1 MAEKKEQKYSGITTN
16 KLKNGETAIM
26 VRFKYLGKTYPL
38 KNFTKLFN
46 CRTEYQAFITLNEE
60 VKKQLTAGK
69 DPFNT
74 KTKNLDYYFYER
86 YDLMIKSNK
95 WRKDTTA
102 NNYLKFYKKYI
113 TKPLGWKKLSKIKYA
128 DLDDILKSISHT
140 SGTQK
145 NQLKKILNPIYK
157 EAMRRGEVDTN
168 PASLLERHK
177 ENKKEKISKRTEEDN
192 LTMVR
197 KLYKAIELYKP
208 KQSLTHELNAYLYLL
223 LLTAHRYGELLK
235 LTREDI
241 YIGKNMII
249 SPAEITKT
257 REDYHFPIPEEC
269 LEYFKS
275 VKNGKLFPNLR
286 YSSVAD
292 YWKKLVSLS
301 GIEFFNGKSLTPH
314 DTRSLLLHV
323 MMRNCKIDSRLADF
337 CLEHY
342 QGEVISH
349 YLDFTYEDK
358 KMAFFDYWNK
368 IKQ

>member
-1 MAEKKEQKYSGITTN
+1 MAKKKEEKTYSGITTK

-60 VKKQLTAGK
+60 VKKQLTDGK
-69 DPFNT
+69 DPFNSQ
-74 KTKNLDYYFYER
+74 TKNLDYYFDER
-86 YDLMIKSNK
+86 YKIQIIKK
-95 WRKDTTA
+95 EWREDTTA
-102 NNYLKFYKKYI
+102 KNYLKFYNKYMR
-113 TKPLGWKKLSKIKYA
+113 KSLGWKKLSKITYT

-140 SGTQK
+140 GATQH
-145 NQLKKILNPIYK
+145 NQLKKILNPIFK

-168 PASLLERHK
+168 PASLLQRHK
-177 ENKKEKISKRTEEDN
+177 ENKKEKISKRTTEDN
-192 LTMVR
+192 LIIVR
-197 KLYKAIELYKP
+197 KLYKGIGLYKP
-208 KQSLTHELNAYLYLL
+208 KETLKNELNAYLYLL

-241 YIGKNMII
+241 YLEKNLII

-257 REDYHFPIPEEC
+257 REDYHYPIPEEC

-275 VKNGKLFPNLR
+275 VKSGKLFPNLR

-292 YWKKLVSLS
+292 YWSKLMSLS
-301 GIEFFNGKSLTPH
+301 EIEFFNGKTLTPH
-314 DTRSLLLHV
+314 DTRSLMLHV

-358 KMAFFDYWNK
+358 REAFFD
-368 IKQ
+368 